1 MQLFLASMHIK
12 VLLKYYE
19 IFNNKI
25 NVLLSYAYKN
35 AAFPKFMIQDRDKID
50 GLILDSGAW
59 TLNNTKCHKKIMDV
73 PKGLIYYCQD
83 VDTYFDYIFNYD
95 SDFSVGGFK
104 TCNYCNQ
111 LEMEKAGL
119 SPVPVVHDYYGKEE
133 INHYIKRG
141 YQRVALGSFEGRDYD
156 AIDYATKR
164 LKDHGIKV
172 HVFKMGSYSDL
183 SRLPIDSADASSWSQ
198 HAKFG
203 CIILW
208 NPMKPGEDKTVIL
221 RMSDYLIKENRNVP
235 YFDEYEYRDEV
246 EELIYETTGITY
258 NDLMGLDAHLYRQVL
273 NSYYY
278 TRIQDLINNNNAS
291 A

>member
-1 MQLFLASMHIK
+1 MIKLFLASMNIK
-12 VLLKYYE
+12 VLAKFYE
-19 IFNNKI
+19 IFGTKM

-35 AAFPKFMIQDRDKID
+35 PAFPKFMIQDRDKID

-59 TLNNTKCHKKIMDV
+59 TLNNTKSHKKTMDV
-73 PKGLIYYCQD
+73 PKGLIFYCQD
-83 VDTYFDYIFNYD
+83 VDKYFDYIFNYD
-95 SDFSVGGFK
+95 SDFRGFSI
-104 TCNYCNQ
+104 NYANQ
-111 LEMEKAGL
+111 LEMEQAGL
-119 SPVPVVHDYYGKEE
+119 SPVPVVHKYYGKTE

-141 YQRVALGSFEGRDYD
+141 YKRVALGSSEGRDYD

-164 LKDHGIKV
+164 LKDHDIKV
-172 HVFKMGSYSDL
+172 HLFKMGSYSTL
-183 SRLPIDSADASSWSQ
+183 SRLPIDSADASSWSR
-198 HAKFG
+198 HSEFG

-208 NPMKPGEDKTVIL
+208 NPNKPGEDKTQIL
-221 RMSDYLIKENRNVP
+221 RMPDYLIKENRNVP